1 MFIVIVVAALWMA
14 NQLQVHQQEMTYTAF
29 VNEVEDGNVRD
40 VYISQNSAVPT
51 GTVSVTLKD
60 DGTTRT
66 VNVSD
71 VDKVEEL
78 LQSNEIDYGMS
89 DVPRESMI
97 STILIPLLITMCGVF
112 LLFFLMNRQGR
123 GLQCKGNEFRKEPCE
138 DDHAE

>member
-112 LLFFLMNRQGR
+112 LLFFLMNRQGGAPMQR
-123 GLQCKGNEFRKEPCE
+123 Q
-138 DDHAE
+138 